1 MTMLSNRVVKCA
13 LCGKESTHPYL
24 ASSSQL
30 GCELDGRPTGMYRH
44 TMECWAQI
52 CSNPKCGYASGN
64 IAKESANARE
74 CVKSADYISHLKS
87 PGMRETVRK
96 FYLSALVA
104 LWAKNPSEAFEYFVY
119 AAWACDDAGLAQDA
133 RAYRMLAV
141 NLFSGE
147 VNVTLVDLMR
157 RAGSFNQAQTTIE
170 RVLASTELDDWGKKL
185 LEFERKLIDAKDSGA
200 HSTAELGPVSVP
212 SAEDLGTIVQIPGKS
227 DSKNFEVAESGLG
240 GEFKALP
247 DDLQEALESDPELPR

>member
-30 GCELDGRPTGMYRH
+30 GCELDGRPTGMYRN

-74 CVKSADYISHLKS
+74 CVKSADYISHLKN

-133 RAYRMLAV
+133 RAYRMAAV
-141 NLFSGE
+141 NLSGPPM
-147 VNVTLVDLMR
+147 TIIDLLR
-157 RAGSFNQAQTTIE
+157 RAGSFDRAKSMIE
-170 RVLASTELDDWGKKL
+170 RMTTSAELDDWGKKL
-185 LEFERKLIDAKDSGA
+185 LEFERKLVDDKDAGA
-200 HSTAELGPVSVP
+200 HSTA
-212 SAEDLGTIVQIPGKS
+212 
-227 DSKNFEVAESGLG
+227 
-240 GEFKALP
+240 
-247 DDLQEALESDPELPR
+247 DLQDALESDPKLPR

>member
-1 MTMLSNRVVKCA
+1 
-13 LCGKESTHPYL
+13 
-24 ASSSQL
+24 
-30 GCELDGRPTGMYRH
+30 
-44 TMECWAQI
+44 MECWAQI

-74 CVKSADYISHLKS
+74 CVKSADYISHLKN

-104 LWAKNPSEAFEYFVY
+104 LWGKNPSEAFEYFVY

-133 RAYRMLAV
+133 RAYRMVAV
-141 NLFSGE
+141 NLSGPPL
-147 VNVTLVDLMR
+147 TIIDLLR
-157 RAGSFNQAQTTIE
+157 RAGSFDHAKSMIE
-170 RVLASTELDDWGKKL
+170 RMTISSELDDRGKKL
-185 LEFERKLIDAKDSGA
+185 LEFERKLVDDKDAGA
-200 HSTAELGPVSVP
+200 HSTAELGPMSVP
-212 SAEDLGTIVQIPGKS
+212 SAEDLGTVVQIPGKS

-240 GEFKALP
+240 DEFKALP